1 MNLKFE
7 LLCIDLEHKVKF
19 RKPENFVKALSIIE
33 NLWNGSPQIN
43 EGGLYLEDTA
53 SHVKVS
59 IQPFDTST
67 MATGERFASAFL
79 ITAEG
84 QYDSIEPFRLKLI
97 QQIGD
102 LNFKY
107 VKILNDEVSDAVAKK
122 IYPLLNSI
130 ENFLRKYI
138 VKFFLT
144 KIGIDWWTLAVS
156 KEIRDKSM
164 SKKSNETVFT
174 KPGLV
179 VADVTLMNFDQ
190 IGKIIYSQSSIFT
203 KVEDIIEKIKS
214 ASDIETLRT
223 DVLEGNYAKYFKDTF
238 EQKDFQKKWEDLT
251 FIRNKV
257 AHNNYCVE
265 QDYLTAKGLVD
276 NLMEILTDAD
286 NSIEAFSLSIADK
299 EAVKKAI
306 DDMVTTE
313 EEKELE
319 IEEEDTST
327 ESNIENQEINS
338 SIPKIKL
345 KPIIL
350 PTLLRKPNLLTE
362 TELIEKLKVTA
373 KGKPFV
379 GLKYFVREVLGK
391 LGYSVN
397 SSYAL
402 INLLADKG
410 ILEIYEVENPYGLHD
425 TTAVKIVNN

>member
-33 NLWNGSPQIN
+33 NLWSGSPQIN

-53 SHVKVS
+53 TQIKVS
-59 IQPFDTST
+59 IQPFDTSK

-84 QYDSIEPFRLKLI
+84 RYDSIEPFRLKLI

-122 IYPLLNSI
+122 IFPLLNSI

-156 KEIRDKSM
+156 KEIRDNSTK
-164 SKKSNETVFT
+164 KKSNETVFT

-203 KVEDIIEKIKS
+203 KIEDIIEKIKS

-265 QDYLTAKGLVD
+265 QDYLTANSLVD

-306 DDMVTTE
+306 DDMVTNE
-313 EEKELE
+313 EEKDVEREEGDNATE
-319 IEEEDTST
+319 I
-327 ESNIENQEINS
+327 NVENQEINS
-338 SIPKIKL
+338 PLPKL
-345 KPIIL
+345 ELNPAIL
-350 PTLLRKPNLLTE
+350 SSLIRKPNLLTE
-362 TELIEKLKVTA
+362 TELIEKLKATA
-373 KGKPFV
+373 KGKNFV
-379 GLKYFVREVLGK
+379 GLKYFVREVLSK

-410 ILEIYEVENPYGLHD
+410 ILEIYEVENPYGSHY
-425 TTAVKIVNN
+425 TTAVKIIND

>member
-1 MNLKFE
+1 MKLKFE

-19 RKPENFVKALSIIE
+19 RKPENFVRGLSIIE
-33 NLWNGSPQIN
+33 SLWNGNPQIN
-43 EGGLYLEDTA
+43 EDGLFLEDT
-53 SHVKVS
+53 SSQIKVS
-59 IQPFDTST
+59 IQPFDTSK

-79 ITAEG
+79 IITEG
-84 QYDSIEPFRLKLI
+84 EYHNIEPFRLKII
-97 QQIGD
+97 QQISD

-122 IYPLLNSI
+122 IFPLLNSI

-174 KPGLV
+174 KPGLI

-203 KVEDIIEKIKS
+203 KIEDIIEKIKS
-214 ASDIETLRT
+214 SDDIDALKK

-257 AHNNYCVE
+257 AHNNYCIE
-265 QDYLTAKGLVD
+265 QDYLNAKNLVE
-276 NLMEILTDAD
+276 NLMEILIDAD

-306 DDMVTTE
+306 DNIVTNDE
-313 EEKELE
+313 DKEIDR
-319 IEEEDTST
+319 IEEN
-327 ESNIENQEINS
+327 NIEQNKENREESPTIPIDPQISTQNS
-338 SIPKIKL
+338 I
-345 KPIIL
+345 
-350 PTLLRKPNLLTE
+350 RKTNLLTE
-362 TELIEKLKVTA
+362 NELIEKLKVTA
-373 KGKPFV
+373 QGKNFV
-379 GLKYFVREVLGK
+379 GLKYFVREVLGAS
-391 LGYSVN
+391 GYAIN

-410 ILEIYEVENPYGLHD
+410 VLEIYAVENPNGQYD
-425 TTAVKIVNN
+425 TTAVKIIKI

>member
-19 RKPENFVKALSIIE
+19 RKPENFVTALSIIE
-33 NLWNGSPQIN
+33 SLWNGSPQIN
-43 EGGLYLEDTA
+43 EGGLYLEDAATQI
-53 SHVKVS
+53 KVS
-59 IQPFDTST
+59 IQPFDTSK

-97 QQIGD
+97 QQISD

-122 IYPLLNSI
+122 IFPLLNSI
-130 ENFLRKYI
+130 ENFLRRYI

-156 KEIRDKSM
+156 KEIRDNSLR
-164 SKKSNETVFT
+164 KKSNETVFT

-203 KVEDIIEKIKS
+203 KIEDIIEKIKS

-265 QDYLTAKGLVD
+265 QDYLAAKDLVD
-276 NLMEILTDAD
+276 NLMEILADAD

-306 DDMVTTE
+306 DSMVTNE
-313 EEKELE
+313 EEKEVE
-319 IEEEDTST
+319 IEEKSNTT
-327 ESNIENQEINS
+327 ENEVENPENNS
-338 SIPKIKL
+338 PVPKVEL

-350 PTLLRKPNLLTE
+350 PNFIRKPNLLTE
-362 TELIEKLKVTA
+362 NELIDKLQATA
-373 KGKPFV
+373 RGKNFV
-379 GLKYFVREVLGK
+379 GLKFFVREVLGN

-425 TTAVKIVNN
+425 TTAVKIINN